1 MKNLKKVNVFKLI
14 FPDGITHY
22 GVSEQVNNNPAYLSK
37 MISIAKSAK
46 KRSGKVNGVHMTS
59 FLNKVLEFT
68 TDIKVEMVFTSD
80 NRTDCKS
87 KRDELVSLDKS
98 SMNHHSN
105 VNSRVSSSSEEI
117 KLPIERSKSM
127 TSKNGNKIYFV
138 ELRYA
143 KLKGILDKININ
155 SKHPL
160 LPNFVMVNEGS
171 YKVVRA

>member
-1 MKNLKKVNVFKLI
+1 MKKVNVFKLI
-14 FPDGITHY
+14 FPDSVTHY

-37 MISIAKSAK
+37 MISIAESAK

-68 TDIKVEMVFTSD
+68 TDIKVEMVFSSD
-80 NRTDCKS
+80 NRDEAKL
-87 KRDELVSLDKS
+87 KRDELVSLDKF

-105 VNSRVSSSSEEI
+105 VNARVSSSSVEI
-117 KLPIERSKSM
+117 NLPIEKSKSM
-127 TSKNGNKIYFV
+127 TSKDGNKIYFV
-138 ELRYA
+138 ELGYA
-143 KLKGILDKININ
+143 KLKGILDKVNLN